1 MIDSLRRPL
10 TGLLLLSLA
19 GLVNLSCEQYD
30 YTSPYPG
37 ILEVRLKAANS
48 RAGSLLPFDP
58 GNSFVMTLR
67 SLEVVERPP
76 VSLPIYSDLNAIRR
90 NPDGD
95 FFNCLHPLARDS
107 AFILGRVYS
116 PPVTYTQ
123 LLFTAQVSPFVLVR
137 NPFTGFA
144 NLIEVRQDL
153 LTEALQ
159 SLPAPGQVPFAIRV
173 ETDRRTVVTVT
184 FDLDSSLVR
193 RTEWFQYRPYFYV
206 SSIEIF

>member
-1 MIDSLRRPL
+1 MIETLRR
-10 TGLLLLSLA
+10 SLA
-19 GLVNLSCEQYD
+19 GLLLVSLAGLANLSCEQYE
-30 YTSPYPG
+30 YVSSYPG

-58 GNSFVMTLR
+58 ANAFVMTLR

-116 PPVTYTQ
+116 PPLTYTQ
-123 LLFTAQVSPFVLVR
+123 LLFTVQVSPFVSVR
-137 NPFTGFA
+137 NPFTGFP
-144 NLIEVRQDL
+144 NLIEVRQDFQ
-153 LTEALQ
+153 TEAFQ
-159 SLPAPGQVPFAIRV
+159 QLPAAGQQPFAIRV

-193 RTEWFQYRPYFYV
+193 RTEWFQYRPYFYI

>member
-1 MIDSLRRPL
+1 MIDSMRRPFA
-10 TGLLLLSLA
+10 GLLLLMLTV
-19 GLVNLSCEQYD
+19 LLNLSCEQYD

-37 ILEVRLKAANS
+37 ILEVRLKAVNS

-58 GNSFVMTLR
+58 ANSFVMTLR

-76 VSLPIYSDLNAIRR
+76 VSLPIYSDLTAIRR

-107 AFILGRVYS
+107 AYVLGRVYS

-123 LLFTAQVSPFVLVR
+123 LLFTAQVFGFVTVR
-137 NPFTGFA
+137 NSSTGFT
-144 NLIEVRQDL
+144 NIIEVRQDL
-153 LTEALQ
+153 LTESLQ
-159 SLPAPGQVPFAIRV
+159 NLPTRDQPPLAIKV

-206 SSIEIF
+206 SSVEIY